1 MTFFAKQY
9 FFLLHC
15 DLTGLMASIEFY
27 NYANFRH
34 IRSDVLL
41 SGRAKTAEYVAWV
54 VDKEA
59 ANSRREYITEIL
71 CV

>member
-1 MTFFAKQY
+1 
-9 FFLLHC
+9 
-15 DLTGLMASIEFY
+15 MASIEFY